1 MLLVSFGHG
10 GNCIFVTGN
19 MELKIEM
26 WQLLVQIISMSL
38 HRNPE
43 EV

>member
-1 MLLVSFGHG
+1 MEGTAFL
-10 GNCIFVTGN
+10 VTGN

-26 WQLLVQIISMSL
+26 WQLLVQICSMSL
-38 HRNPE
+38 NRNPE